1 MAEQA
6 LSDADDL
13 DGLQEISLDG
23 TQDQADPAT
32 NAPYAKLIQEL
43 QQPDTPPQTPPKDG
57 NAEVQLQPGRAKLL
71 KNLLNAI
78 PIASASQ
85 IAKMLQVFKPQDA
98 QTASASQGTQST
110 NPRPQNPTHV

>member
-6 LSDADDL
+6 QSDADDL

-57 NAEVQLQPGRAKLL
+57 KAKLQLQPERAKLL
-71 KNLLNAI
+71 QNLLNAI

-85 IAKMLQVFKPQDA
+85 IAQMLQVFKPQNA
-98 QTASASQGTQST
+98 GPASAGQGAQST
-110 NPRPQNPTHV
+110 NPRPQNPTRV